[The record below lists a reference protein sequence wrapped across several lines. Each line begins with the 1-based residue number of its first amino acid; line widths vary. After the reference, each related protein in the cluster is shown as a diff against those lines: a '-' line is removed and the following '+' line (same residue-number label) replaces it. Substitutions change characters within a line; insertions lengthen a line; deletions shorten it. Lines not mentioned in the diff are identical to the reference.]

1 MTYHVIGKY
10 KTTTVVKE
18 LQSYFIQRRKPMGD
32 DLVWM
37 DLTSL
42 AEEKYPDPKEKWIK
56 IKEDSLAFILFSLQ
70 EEYDSMS
77 QKQCEADPSYMF
89 QLFNIIKELKS
100 QQK

>member
-1 MTYHVIGKY
+1 
-10 KTTTVVKE
+10 
-18 LQSYFIQRRKPMGD
+18 MGD

-42 AEEKYPDPKEKWIK
+42 AEERDLESLKEKWIK
-56 IKEDSLAFILFSLQ
+56 IKQDSFDFILFSLE
-70 EEYDSMS
+70 EEYNKD
-77 QKQCEADPSYMF
+77 ELAEDPCYKF

>member
-1 MTYHVIGKY
+1 
-10 KTTTVVKE
+10 
-18 LQSYFIQRRKPMGD
+18 MGD

-56 IKEDSLAFILFSLQ
+56 IKEDSFDFILFSLE
-70 EEYDSMS
+70 EEYDNMS
-77 QKQCEADPSYMF
+77 QKLCEADPSYMF

-100 QQK
+100 QKK

>member
-1 MTYHVIGKY
+1 
-10 KTTTVVKE
+10 
-18 LQSYFIQRRKPMGD
+18 MGD

-42 AEEKYPDPKEKWIK
+42 AEEKYPSPKEKWIK
-56 IKEDSLAFILFSLQ
+56 IKQDSFDFILFSLE
-70 EEYDSMS
+70 EEYNKD
-77 QKQCEADPSYMF
+77 ELEEDPCYKF

>member
-1 MTYHVIGKY
+1 
-10 KTTTVVKE
+10 
-18 LQSYFIQRRKPMGD
+18 MGD

-42 AEEKYPDPKEKWIK
+42 AEEKYPNPKEKWIK
-56 IKEDSLAFILFSLQ
+56 IKQDSFDFILFSLE
-70 EEYDSMS
+70 EEYNKDE
-77 QKQCEADPSYMF
+77 KQCAEDPSYKF

>member
-1 MTYHVIGKY
+1 
-10 KTTTVVKE
+10 
-18 LQSYFIQRRKPMGD
+18 MGD

-42 AEEKYPDPKEKWIK
+42 AEEKYPELKEKWIK
-56 IKEDSLAFILFSLQ
+56 IKQESFDFILFSLE
-70 EEYDSMS
+70 EEYDNMS

-100 QQK
+100 QKK